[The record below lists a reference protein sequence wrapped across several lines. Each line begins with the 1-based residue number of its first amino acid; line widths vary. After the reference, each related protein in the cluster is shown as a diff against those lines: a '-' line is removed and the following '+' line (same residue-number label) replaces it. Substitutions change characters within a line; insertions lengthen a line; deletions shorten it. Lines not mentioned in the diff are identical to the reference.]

1 MILITIK
8 RNDGSIEKRHVGD
21 DETSVRDVIVSR
33 HLGSVSGSIDDD
45 VSQKV
50 KSQYEENP
58 YPRWRYANNSK

>member
-8 RNDGSIEKRHVGD
+8 RNDGSVEKRHVGD

-45 VSQKV
+45 VIDISIEKIPHIL
-50 KSQYEENP
+50 KG
-58 YPRWRYANNSK
+58 K

>member
-45 VSQKV
+45 VIDISIEKIPHIL
-50 KSQYEENP
+50 KG
-58 YPRWRYANNSK
+58 K

>member
-8 RNDGSIEKRHVGD
+8 RNDGSIEKRHVG

-45 VSQKV
+45 VIDISIEKIPHIL
-50 KSQYEENP
+50 KG
-58 YPRWRYANNSK
+58 K

>member
-8 RNDGSIEKRHVGD
+8 RNDGSVEKRHVGD

-45 VSQKV
+45 VIDISIV
-50 KSQYEENP
+50 KIP
-58 YPRWRYANNSK
+58 HILKGK

>member
-8 RNDGSIEKRHVGD
+8 RNDGSVEKRHVGD

-45 VSQKV
+45 VHKHTL
-50 KSQYEENP
+50 
-58 YPRWRYANNSK
+58 

>member
-8 RNDGSIEKRHVGD
+8 RNDGSGEKRHVGD

-45 VSQKV
+45 VIDISIEKIQHILKG
-50 KSQYEENP
+50 K
-58 YPRWRYANNSK
+58 

>member
-45 VSQKV
+45 VIDISIV
-50 KSQYEENP
+50 KIP
-58 YPRWRYANNSK
+58 HILKGK

>member
-45 VSQKV
+45 VIDISIEKISHIL
-50 KSQYEENP
+50 KG
-58 YPRWRYANNSK
+58 K